1 VYEQQFS
8 FINDKIDVLVKKAKL
23 RKKPKIVVSK
33 TLAPASAN
41 GLLNRL
47 YISKNFLAQ
56 WKEGIRDE
64 QNVDSI
70 LAHEVGHLA
79 EYQYNKTDAIL
90 RVLAVFFYFI
100 LLLGALAS
108 ALALGWIFGILVS
121 FILPIAILSVWIF
134 FLPWILRKLLL
145 LGELKADQY
154 VLEFSLMEPHEF
166 ASAILKSLVLTPS
179 GKLGPAKTIELLE
192 SRLTH
197 PNIIQRLKNI
207 GFELKQPIQIER
219 TSKAEAKED

>member
-1 VYEQQFS
+1 MYEQQLK
-8 FINDKIDVLVKKAKL
+8 FIDNKIEGLVKKAKL

-41 GLLNRL
+41 GLLTRL

-64 QNVDSI
+64 KNVDSI

-79 EYQYNKTDAIL
+79 EYQYNKSDAIL
-90 RVLAVFFYFI
+90 RALAVFFYAM

-108 ALALGWIFGILVS
+108 ALALSWIFGVLVS
-121 FILPIAILSVWIF
+121 FILPIAIMSVWIF
-134 FLPWILRKLLL
+134 FLPWILRTLIL
-145 LGELKADQY
+145 LGELRADQY
-154 VLEFSLMEPHEF
+154 VLAFSLMEPQEF
-166 ASAILKSLVLTPS
+166 ASAIAKSLVLTPS
-179 GKLGPAKTIELLE
+179 GKLGPTKTIELLE

-219 TSKAEAKED
+219 INNAQG